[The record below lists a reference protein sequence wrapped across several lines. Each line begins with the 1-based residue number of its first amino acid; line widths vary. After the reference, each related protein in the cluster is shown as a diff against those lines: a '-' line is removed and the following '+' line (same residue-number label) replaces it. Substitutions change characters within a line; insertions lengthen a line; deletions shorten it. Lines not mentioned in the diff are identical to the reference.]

1 MTPRTV
7 TVQTGDHG
15 PVTVDEP
22 AWCTAD
28 HDTPQAFR
36 TDISHFGPDIDIT
49 VDSPRGP
56 AEALTLR
63 LTRYPYTELPVGTA
77 VHMSVCLADGEGWDA
92 DVAAV
97 NALADQLAQ
106 GVRKVRYAARR
117 LAVEVTTDTA
127 GKGIAAS
134 SQLRADAPTLSSD
147 VLDLLAAIHDALDV
161 PLPSL
166 AAGDER
172 AFQRL
177 MEDRR
182 SAVYSTLHSILDE
195 DVQRIHDHDARYI
208 RRRTEATPVTYTV
221 WQGLATDAE
230 AGEGQ

>member
-77 VHMSVCLADGEGWDA
+77 VHMSVCLADG
-92 DVAAV
+92 
-97 NALADQLAQ
+97 
-106 GVRKVRYAARR
+106 
-117 LAVEVTTDTA
+117 
-127 GKGIAAS
+127 
-134 SQLRADAPTLSSD
+134 
-147 VLDLLAAIHDALDV
+147 
-161 PLPSL
+161 
-166 AAGDER
+166 DER
-172 AFQRL
+172 ASQRL

-182 SAVYSTLHSILDE
+182 SAVYSTLHSILNE

>member
-22 AWCTAD
+22 AWCTTD

-36 TDISHFGPDIDIT
+36 TDISHFGPDIDIM

-56 AEALTLR
+56 AEALSLR

-106 GVRKVRYAARR
+106 GVHKVRYAARR
-117 LAVEVTTDTA
+117 LAVEVTDTA
-127 GKGIAAS
+127 GKGIAAT

-147 VLDLLAAIHDALDV
+147 VLDLLTAIHDALDV
-161 PLPSL
+161 PLPGL
-166 AAGDER
+166 TDRDER
-172 AFQRL
+172 AYQRL
-177 MEDRR
+177 LEDRR
-182 SAVYSTLHSILDE
+182 SAIYTTLHAILDE
-195 DVQRIHDHDARYI
+195 DVQRINEHDARYI
-208 RRRTEATPVTYTV
+208 QSRTETTPVTYAV